1 MRTALPPISERTFQ
15 AQVIAAAEAQ
25 GWLCYH
31 THDSRRSAPG
41 FPDLI
46 MVRGYRMIALELKVG
61 RRKPTPEQLV
71 WLAALREVWQVDALW
86 AKPDDWDSLMEILKR
101 E

>member
-1 MRTALPPISERTFQ
+1 MRTALPSISERTFQ

-31 THDSRRSAPG
+31 THDSRRSVPG

-71 WLAALREVWQVDALW
+71 WLAALRDVWQVDALW
-86 AKPDDWDSLMEILKR
+86 AKPDDWDSLMELLRR

>member
-15 AQVIAAAEAQ
+15 AQVVQAATAL

-31 THDSRRSAPG
+31 THDSRRSTPG

-46 MVRGYRMIALELKVG
+46 MVRGYRMVCLELKVG

-71 WLAALREVWQVDALW
+71 WLAALKEVWQVDALW
-86 AKPDDWDSLMEILKR
+86 AKPDDWDSLMELLRR

>member
-1 MRTALPPISERTFQ
+1 MSEREFQ

-31 THDSRRSAPG
+31 THDSRRSQPG

-46 MVRGYRMIALELKVG
+46 MVRGYRMVALELKVG
-61 RRKPTPEQLV
+61 RNKPSPAQLG

-86 AKPDDWDSLMEILKR
+86 AKPDDWDNLMELLKR

>member
-1 MRTALPPISERTFQ
+1 MAALPPISERTFQ

-46 MVRGYRMIALELKVG
+46 MVKGYRLIALELKVG
-61 RRKPTPEQLV
+61 RRKPTPAQLV
-71 WLAALREVWQVDALW
+71 WLAALRDVWQVDALW
-86 AKPDDWDSLMEILKR
+86 ARPEDWSRIEELLKR

>member
-1 MRTALPPISERTFQ
+1 MSERTFQ
-15 AQVIAAAEAQ
+15 AQVVQAATAL

-31 THDSRRSAPG
+31 THDSRRSVPG

-46 MVRGYRMIALELKVG
+46 LVRGYRMVCLELKVG

-71 WLAALREVWQVDALW
+71 WLAALKEVWQVDALW
-86 AKPDDWDSLMEILKR
+86 ARPDDWSRIEELLRR

>member
-1 MRTALPPISERTFQ
+1 MSEREFQ
-15 AQVIAAAEAQ
+15 AQVVQAAEAL
-25 GWLCYH
+25 GYLCYH

-71 WLAALREVWQVDALW
+71 WLAALRDVWQVDALW
-86 AKPDDWDSLMEILKR
+86 ARPEDWDSLMELLKR

>member
-1 MRTALPPISERTFQ
+1 MTRLPTISERAFQ

-31 THDSRRSAPG
+31 THDSRRSQPG

-46 MVRGYRMIALELKVG
+46 MVRGYRMVALELKVG
-61 RRKPTPEQLV
+61 KRKPTVDQV
-71 WLAALREVWQVDALW
+71 RWLAALREVWQVDALV
-86 AKPDDWDSLMEILKR
+86 ARPDDWDNVMELLKR

>member
-1 MRTALPPISERTFQ
+1 MSEREFQ
-15 AQVIAAAEAQ
+15 AQVIAAAEMQ

-31 THDSRRSAPG
+31 THDSRRCQPG

-46 MVRGYRMIALELKVG
+46 MVRGYRMVALELKVG
-61 RRKPTPEQLV
+61 RNKPTVDQV
-71 WLAALREVWQVDALW
+71 RWLAALREVWRVDALV
-86 AKPDDWDSLMEILKR
+86 ARPDDWDNVMELLKR

>member
-1 MRTALPPISERTFQ
+1 MTRLPTISERAFQ
-15 AQVIAAAEAQ
+15 AQVIAAAEAM

-31 THDSRRSAPG
+31 THDSRRSQPG

-46 MVRGYRMIALELKVG
+46 MVRGYRMVALELKVG
-61 RRKPTPEQLV
+61 RRRPTPEQLV
-71 WLAALREVWQVDALW
+71 WLAAFRDVCQVDALW
-86 AKPDDWDSLMEILKR
+86 AKPDDWEQLMEILKR

>member
-1 MRTALPPISERTFQ
+1 MSEREFQ
-15 AQVIAAAEAQ
+15 AQVIAAAEAM

-31 THDSRRSAPG
+31 THDSRRSQPG

-46 MVRGYRMIALELKVG
+46 MVRGYRMVALELKVG
-61 RRKPTPEQLV
+61 RNKPTVDQV
-71 WLAALREVWQVDALW
+71 RWLAALREVWRVDALV
-86 AKPDDWDSLMEILKR
+86 ARPDDWDSLMELLKH

>member
-1 MRTALPPISERTFQ
+1 MSEREFQ
-15 AQVIAAAEAQ
+15 AQVVQAAEAL
-25 GWLCYH
+25 GYLCYH

-46 MVRGYRMIALELKVG
+46 MVRGYRLIALELKVG
-61 RRKPTPEQLV
+61 RRRPTPEQLV
-71 WLAALREVWQVDALW
+71 WLHALREVWQVDATW
-86 AKPDDWDSLMEILKR
+86 ATPGDWDSVMELLKR

>member
-1 MRTALPPISERTFQ
+1 MRTAPPQLSERAFQ
-15 AQVIAAAEAQ
+15 AQVIAAAEAM
-25 GWLCYH
+25 GYMCYH
-31 THDSRRSAPG
+31 THDSRRSQPG

-46 MVRGYRMIALELKVG
+46 MVRGYRMVALELKVG
-61 RRKPTPEQLV
+61 RRRPTPEQLG

-86 AKPDDWDSLMEILKR
+86 AKPDDWDSLMELLKH

>member
-1 MRTALPPISERTFQ
+1 MRTAPPQISERTFQ
-15 AQVIAAAEAQ
+15 AQVIAAAEAM

-46 MVRGYRMIALELKVG
+46 MVRGYRMVALELKVG
-61 RRKPTPEQLV
+61 RNKPTVYQV
-71 WLAALREVWQVDALW
+71 RWLAALREVWQVDALW
-86 AKPDDWDSLMEILKR
+86 AKPDDWDKLMEILKR

>member
-1 MRTALPPISERTFQ
+1 VSEREFQ
-15 AQVIAAAEAQ
+15 AQVVQAAEAL
-25 GWLCYH
+25 GYLCYH

-71 WLAALREVWQVDALW
+71 WLAALRDVWQVDALW
-86 AKPDDWDSLMEILKR
+86 ARPEDWDSLMELLKR